1 MSIKDTLI
9 EKLQNKSAEIAI
21 IGLGYVGLPLA
32 VVFGEAGFKV
42 TGIDPNARK
51 VDSLNKGV
59 SYIPDVKTEA
69 VAFRGND
76 LRVYN
81 VTREVHDDSQ
91 EHIHASPAEVEGYP
105 GCVG

>member
-1 MSIKDTLI
+1 ML
-9 EKLQNKSAEIAI
+9 EKFNQ
-21 IGLGYVGLPLA
+21 
-32 VVFGEAGFKV
+32 
-42 TGIDPNARK
+42 
-51 VDSLNKGV
+51 GV

-69 VAFRGND
+69 VAIFGNG